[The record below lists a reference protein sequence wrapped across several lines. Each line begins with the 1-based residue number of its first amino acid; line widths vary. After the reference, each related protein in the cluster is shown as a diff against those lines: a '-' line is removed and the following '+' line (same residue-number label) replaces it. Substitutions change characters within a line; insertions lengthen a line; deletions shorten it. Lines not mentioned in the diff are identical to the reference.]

1 MEIALLII
9 GTLLAISVIILLIS
23 GVFVLNGFDLYG
35 GGKKTPLEYIIAD
48 FFLRTSAGTSLIL
61 ILTITVLTIVNFFI

>member
-23 GVFVLNGFDLYG
+23 GFFVLNGFDLYG

-48 FFLRTSAGTSLIL
+48 FLLITSAGTTLIL
-61 ILTITVLTIVNFFI
+61 ILAITVLIIINFFV

>member
-23 GVFVLNGFDLYG
+23 GVFVLDGFDLYG
-35 GGKKTPLEYIIAD
+35 GGKQTPIAD
-48 FFLRTSAGTSLIL
+48 FFLITSAGTSLIL
-61 ILTITVLTIVNFFI
+61 ILTITVLTIINFFI